1 MSNIPTDHKPL
12 TTLSDELQAAA
23 QRVEV
28 GALYGHY
35 KNPQTPYKV
44 TGFVI
49 LEASD
54 EVAVLYE
61 VQEEGAPRVT
71 FARALS
77 SWLEAVEWQG
87 QTVPRFSRIQG
98 DN

>member
-1 MSNIPTDHKPL
+1 HKPL
-12 TTLSDELQAAA
+12 ATLFDETQTAA
-23 QRVEV
+23 QQVEI

-49 LEASD
+49 LEATD

-61 VQEEGAPRVT
+61 VQEAGAPRVT

-77 SWLEAVEWQG
+77 SWLETVEWQG
-87 QTVPRFSRIQG
+87 QTVPRFGKLES
-98 DN
+98 N

>member
-12 TTLSDELQAAA
+12 TTLSDELQAAT
-23 QRVEV
+23 QHVEV

-49 LEASD
+49 LEATD

-61 VQEEGAPRVT
+61 VQEEGAPRIT

-77 SWLEAVEWQG
+77 SWLETVEWQG
-87 QTVPRFSRIQG
+87 QTIPRFVRIEK
-98 DN
+98 

>member
-1 MSNIPTDHKPL
+1 MNNTPTDHKPL
-12 TTLSDELQAAA
+12 STLFEEMQAATA
-23 QRVEV
+23 QVEV

-35 KNPQTPYKV
+35 KHPEVPYKV

-49 LEASD
+49 LEATD

-87 QTVPRFSRIQG
+87 QTVPRFVRIEK
-98 DN
+98 